1 MAMIKQ
7 QTDYIIMLSYI
18 EYILNK
24 EEKEPISGSIIIGK
38 KYANTYLNKINIMLE
53 SEQINMEIL
62 QELKREIVTD
72 MKIIEADT
80 AFRGYIQNGKDN
92 VKMMAMISDF
102 IISL

>member
-1 MAMIKQ
+1 
-7 QTDYIIMLSYI
+7 
-18 EYILNK
+18 
-24 EEKEPISGSIIIGK
+24 
-38 KYANTYLNKINIMLE
+38 MLE